1 MVLFLV
7 MQGLI
12 PLVLRAEGTPDAW
25 SESSRWWMHAILGA
39 NLASIE
45 LLVWLIRREG

>member
-12 PLVLRAEGTPDAW
+12 ALVLHAEGTRDAW
-25 SESSRWWMHAILGA
+25 SESSR
-39 NLASIE
+39 
-45 LLVWLIRREG
+45 